1 MSSKTLLPDFAVAV
15 SQMAVEAATTA
26 YPTDYIVEHILK
38 LSNYLINLAGTCNL
52 FGKPDLDIYSPSL
65 NTLFDRLQKKQ
76 VGPSLLPHGFLTPE
90 RIHGR
95 IYERADEE
103 ATDRPLA
110 DYEDIYY
117 ALVARMQEMHQL
129 LNLRINSGFNVASE
143 DISEGGPSI
152 AELHNSLSEYWNVLN
167 NPSCGKALDDA
178 VREARLESLR
188 HELVHQ
194 VQEKNMKAEDAHE
207 QLSQL
212 YSSDVYNG
220 ILGLNF
226 VQDWAPAMIGAY
238 LESKYRR
245 MLDLEKEEAVVK
257 ARLSRRQAKMKTLRE
272 ALAAKSA
279 EEKLIARRHARNNAR
294 RAAPV
299 CDVDYEVSRPT
310 KDTPHAVGSADATEP
325 TGAEPNTT
333 TDNMH
338 HITGKASMQHSP
350 EHHAQLHHPGHHY
363 EEHTAAYYYQ
373 PIEDIIAHQEMLKAA
388 AQWQIKEQR
397 VSEYSEYLRARA
409 SQDAQHRVEAS
420 QSSVSS
426 GSSFGPP
433 PGYVRGPFH
442 HPDMDYSQYEKF

>member
-1 MSSKTLLPDFAVAV
+1 MSPKTLLPDFAVAV
-15 SQMAVEAATTA
+15 SQMAVQAATTA

-38 LSNYLINLAGTCNL
+38 LSNYLIDLAGTCNL
-52 FGKPDLDIYSPSL
+52 FGKPELDIYSPSL
-65 NTLFDRLQKKQ
+65 STLFDRLQKKQ
-76 VGPSLLPHGFLTPE
+76 VGPSLLPHGFLTAE
-90 RIHGR
+90 RIHAR
-95 IYERADEE
+95 IYERVDEE
-103 ATDRPLA
+103 ATHRPLA

-129 LNLRINSGFNVASE
+129 LNLRIDSGFNVATGN
-143 DISEGGPSI
+143 ISEGGPSI
-152 AELHNSLSEYWNVLN
+152 AELHNSLSEYWNILN

-178 VREARLESLR
+178 IREARLESLR
-188 HELVHQ
+188 YELVHQ
-194 VQEKNMKAEDAHE
+194 VEKNNMTRKDAHE

-226 VQDWAPAMIGAY
+226 VQDWAPPMIGAY

-257 ARLSRRQAKMKTLRE
+257 ARLERRQDKMKTMRE
-272 ALAAKSA
+272 ALAATSA

-299 CDVDYEVSRPT
+299 CDVDYEVSRPA
-310 KDTPHAVGSADATEP
+310 KATPVGSENTTKS
-325 TGAEPNTT
+325 TGSEPN
-333 TDNMH
+333 NNKIYH
-338 HITGKASMQHSP
+338 FTGKASMQHSP
-350 EHHAQLHHPGHHY
+350 EHQAQIHPGHHY
-363 EEHTAAYYYQ
+363 EEHTAAYYNQ
-373 PIEDIIAHQEMLKAA
+373 PIEDIIAHKEMHKV

-409 SQDAQHRVEAS
+409 SQGAQNRVEGS
-420 QSSVSS
+420 QSSVS
-426 GSSFGPP
+426 GSPFGTPP
-433 PGYVRGPFH
+433 PSWVRGPFH